1 MGSISFTIEE
11 IQVPESIEG
20 PGWEVF
26 AEYVTV
32 RDTVESH
39 TMGTDLLEMPLPDVW
54 SEYRDNPHRT
64 RRHFAVWQDGKI
76 IGRGIVTLR
85 PHQPETGAH
94 LLANILPAHR
104 RAGIGSAL
112 HDVVETVALDAG
124 APVLKVNLPHTATSG
139 GPRVGAATG
148 FGDLWADDDGVR
160 FLRAR
165 GYVLEQINRISLLDT
180 AGLMQ
185 RVEPL
190 RAAAAEAAGDDYR
203 VITWA
208 GLTPDRWTH
217 DLAELRTR
225 MSTDAPSAGLVMTV
239 DEWDVDRVREHDARI
254 AESGRT
260 ILTAAVEH
268 VPTGSLVAFSELVL
282 SEGKPIATQEDTLV
296 LRDHRGHRLGTLV
309 KIAAADLLLEQAPER
324 EAIVTW
330 NAEENRPMLDVN
342 EAMGFRA
349 IGYEGGW
356 QKRCS
361 GRD

>member
-1 MGSISFTIEE
+1 MSSISFTIEE

-26 AEYVTV
+26 EEYVTV
-32 RDTVESH
+32 RNAVETH
-39 TMGTDLLEMPLPDVW
+39 TMGTDLLEMSLPDVW

-64 RRHFAVWQDGKI
+64 RRHFAVWQDGAI

-85 PHQPETGAH
+85 PQQPETGAH
-94 LLANILPAHR
+94 LMADILPEHR
-104 RAGIGSAL
+104 RRGTGSAL
-112 HDVVETVALDAG
+112 HEVVERVALEAG
-124 APVLKVNLPHTATSG
+124 APVLKVNLPHVATAG
-139 GPRVGAATG
+139 GPRVASATG
-148 FGDLWADDDGVR
+148 FGDLPADDDGVR

-185 RVEPL
+185 RAEPL
-190 RAAAAEAAGDDYR
+190 REAAVRAAGDDYR
-203 VITWA
+203 VLTWA
-208 GLTPDRWTH
+208 GLTPDRWAR

-225 MSTDAPSAGLVMTV
+225 MSTEAPYAGLVMTV
-239 DEWDVDRVREHDARI
+239 DEWDVARVREHDARV

-268 VPTGSLVAFSELVL
+268 VPSGTLAGFSELVL
-282 SEGKPIATQEDTLV
+282 SEGRPLATQEDTLV
-296 LRDHRGHRLGTLV
+296 LREHRGHRLGTLV
-309 KIAAADLLLEQAPER
+309 KIAAADLLLERAPER

-349 IGYEGGW
+349 IGYEGAW
-356 QKRCS
+356 QRKV
-361 GRD
+361 

>member
-1 MGSISFTIEE
+1 LSTISFTIEE
-11 IQVPESIEG
+11 IQVPESIGG

-26 AEYVTV
+26 EQYVTV
-32 RDTVESH
+32 RNAVEAH
-39 TMGTDLLEMPLPDVW
+39 TMGTDRLEMSLPDVW

-64 RRHFAVWQDGKI
+64 RRHFAVWQDGVI

-85 PHQPETGAH
+85 PQQPETGAH
-94 LLANILPAHR
+94 LMADILPAHR
-104 RAGIGSAL
+104 RMGFGSAL
-112 HDVVETVALDAG
+112 HDVVEQVALEAG
-124 APVLKVNLPHTATSG
+124 APVLKVNLPHTATSD
-139 GPRVGAATG
+139 GPRVSAATG

-160 FLRAR
+160 FLRTR

-180 AGLMQ
+180 AGLMP

-190 RAAAAEAAGDDYR
+190 REAAVKAAGGDYR

-208 GLTPDRWTH
+208 GPTPDRWIR
-217 DLAELRTR
+217 DLAVLRTR
-225 MSTDAPSAGLVMTV
+225 MSTDAPNAGLVMTV

-260 ILTAAVEH
+260 ILTAVVEH
-268 VPTGSLVAFSELVL
+268 VPSGTLAGFSELVL
-282 SEGKPIATQEDTLV
+282 SEGKPLATQEDTLV
-296 LRDHRGHRLGTLV
+296 LSDHRGHRLGTLV
-309 KIAAADLLLEQAPER
+309 KIAAADLLLERAPDR

-349 IGYEGGW
+349 IGYEGAW
-356 QKRCS
+356 QKKV
-361 GRD
+361 